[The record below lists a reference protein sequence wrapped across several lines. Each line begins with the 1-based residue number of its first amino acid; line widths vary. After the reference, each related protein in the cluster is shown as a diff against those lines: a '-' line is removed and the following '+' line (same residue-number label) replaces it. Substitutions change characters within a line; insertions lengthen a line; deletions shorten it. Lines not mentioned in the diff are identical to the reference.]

1 MSDQTNEQSATRP
14 SSITEGQALVN
25 ASRSYF
31 VAQRDAAAAEL
42 MVYLNRP
49 AGVAQHPD
57 VVNNVNE
64 LVKKLA
70 EANECLKTI
79 QTTFASS
86 EPTSPR

>member
-1 MSDQTNEQSATRP
+1 MPDQTNNEELARNAP
-14 SSITEGQALVN
+14 LTEGQALVN

-31 VAQRDAAAAEL
+31 VAQRDTAAAEL
-42 MVYLNRP
+42 MVYLNRT

-57 VVNNVNE
+57 VVSNVNE

-79 QTTFASS
+79 QTTFAPV

>member
-1 MSDQTNEQSATRP
+1 MSGQSNDQEESRTVP
-14 SSITEGQALVN
+14 VTEGQALVN